1 MIIEDIHIIIKDE
14 DNKEELVALKDLPFD
29 KQTYLGIQKGLQEYQ
44 DWANESKFLKSLT
57 NKTQ

>member
-1 MIIEDIHIIIKDE
+1 MIIKDIQIIIYDEE
-14 DNKEELVALKDLPFD
+14 DNQEIIPFEDLPFD

-44 DWANESKFLKSLT
+44 DWTNESKFLKSLT

>member
-14 DNKEELVALKDLPFD
+14 DNKEEVVPLVDIPFD
-29 KQTYLGIQKGLQEYQ
+29 KETKKGIQKGLQEYQ
-44 DWANESKFLKSLT
+44 DWTNESKFLKSLT